1 MSAPTRR
8 RTGPLLAGAASAAV
22 AVLAAFVAV
31 LCLPGCGGAS
41 DGMAGSSS
49 EAVEARE
56 RLRRGM
62 ELSRQG
68 LHEGAAA
75 ELGRYLETVPDN
87 GEARCLLGRSLLA
100 IARRDGRSTK
110 EAITQL
116 RAAVASAPGK
126 EYIRLQLAEALGER
140 REDTYSPDEALAIYQ
155 DVIARDPDHYEA
167 RLLMARW
174 LLETDRPDARAL
186 AREQVDR
193 VLDLAPHGS
202 DEAARAAS
210 LRDTMVTR

>member
-1 MSAPTRR
+1 MTSSGRR
-8 RTGPLLAGAASAAV
+8 RAATLLSGAAV
-22 AVLAAFVAV
+22 AAT
-31 LCLPGCGGAS
+31 LCLAGCGGAG
-41 DGMAGSSS
+41 DGMARSSS
-49 EAVEARE
+49 GSVEARE

-75 ELGRYLETVPDN
+75 ELGRYLEAVPDD

-100 IARRDGRSTK
+100 IARRDGKSTQ
-110 EAITQL
+110 EAIAQL
-116 RAAVASAPGK
+116 RAAAAAAPGK
-126 EYIRLQLAEALGER
+126 DYIRLQLAEALGEQR
-140 REDTYSPDEALAIYQ
+140 DDTYSPDEALAIYQ
-155 DVIARDPDHYEA
+155 EVIARDPDHYEA
-167 RLLMARW
+167 RLLLARW

-186 AREQVDR
+186 AREQIER

-210 LRDTMVTR
+210 LRDTMVKR